1 MDDRR
6 RRPAPVDREVRLLDN
21 LIRLLAR
28 VRAADKLNRM
38 DLRDLVAATGPAAVA
53 PMADW
58 IGHPEYSR
66 FAVRVLERMAQRDD
80 SREAAIEA
88 LLAGR
93 EDAESREVI
102 HDIDEV
108 FVRLGV
114 KRPPAKRPPKAGDA
128 VPQGLPGQPGRR
140 YWAMRTSQ
148 HRTDYVWA
156 EVKAGRLRQGWG
168 WTEEQ
173 DLRRIAERRRAKAD
187 LSPAELQAWR
197 AHRMLATESAGMRVG
212 DLVVT
217 QNLPRQGRISVCRVV
232 GPYRFELPGDP
243 YPEDL
248 GHVLPV
254 KLLVE
259 DIDRWDGQVSEA
271 LRRAISL
278 RPRLYEITP
287 YGGDVEALLGLD
299 DGDPDPEA

>member
-1 MDDRR
+1 M
-6 RRPAPVDREVRLLDN
+6 DN
-21 LIRLLAR
+21 LDRTLAR

-38 DLRDLVAATGPAAVA
+38 DLRDLVVAAGPAAVA

-66 FAVRVLERMAQRDD
+66 FAVRALERLAQRED
-80 SREAAIEA
+80 SHEAALEA

-93 EDAESREVI
+93 EDAESRDVI

-114 KRPPAKRPPKAGDA
+114 KRPPAKRPSKAGQA
-128 VPQGLPGQPGRR
+128 TPQGLPGQPGRR
-140 YWAMRTSQ
+140 YWAMRTSG
-148 HRTDYVWA
+148 HHLDFVWA
-156 EVKAGRLRQGWG
+156 ELKAGRLRQGWG
-168 WTEEQ
+168 WAEEQ
-173 DLRRIAERRRAKAD
+173 DLRRIAERRRAKAE
-187 LSPAELQAWR
+187 LSSAELQAWR

-217 QNLPRQGRISVCRVV
+217 QNLPRQGRISVCRVA
-232 GPYRFELPGDP
+232 GAYYFEMPTSA

-254 KLLVE
+254 KLLVK
-259 DIDRWDGQVSEA
+259 DIDRRDGQVSEA
-271 LRRAISL
+271 LRQAISL
-278 RPRLYEITP
+278 RPRLYEITS

-299 DGDPDPEA
+299 DQDSEPEA

>member
-1 MDDRR
+1 MNS
-6 RRPAPVDREVRLLDN
+6 LD
-21 LIRLLAR
+21 RLLAK

-38 DLRDLVAATGPAAVA
+38 DLRDLVVAEGPAAVA

-66 FAVRVLERMAQRDD
+66 FAVRALERLAQRED
-80 SREAAIEA
+80 SHEAAVEA

-114 KRPPAKRPPKAGDA
+114 KRPPAKRPAKAGQA
-128 VPQGLPGQPGRR
+128 APQGQAGQPGRR

-148 HRTDYVWA
+148 HNPDFMWA

-168 WTEEQ
+168 WMQEQ
-173 DLRRIAERRRAKAD
+173 DLRRIAERRRAKAE
-187 LSPAELQAWR
+187 LSAAELQAWR

-232 GPYRFELPGDP
+232 GPYYFELPGDP
-243 YPEDL
+243 HPEDL
-248 GHVLPV
+248 GHILPV
-254 KLLVE
+254 KLLVG
-259 DIDRWDGQVSEA
+259 DIDRSDAQVSEA
-271 LRRAISL
+271 LRHAISL

-299 DGDPDPEA
+299 EADAEAEPETGA

>member
-1 MDDRR
+1 MNS
-6 RRPAPVDREVRLLDN
+6 LD
-21 LIRLLAR
+21 RLLAK

-38 DLRDLVAATGPAAVA
+38 DLRDLVVAEGPAAVA

-66 FAVRVLERMAQRDD
+66 FAVRALERLAQRED
-80 SREAAIEA
+80 SHEAAVEA

-114 KRPPAKRPPKAGDA
+114 KRPPAKRPAKAGQA
-128 VPQGLPGQPGRR
+128 APQGQAGQPGRR

-148 HRTDYVWA
+148 HNPDFMWA

-168 WTEEQ
+168 WMQEQ
-173 DLRRIAERRRAKAD
+173 DLRRIAERRRAKAE
-187 LSPAELQAWR
+187 LSAAELQAWR

-217 QNLPRQGRISVCRVV
+217 QNLPRQGRISVCLVV
-232 GPYRFELPGDP
+232 GPYYFELPGDP
-243 YPEDL
+243 HPENL
-248 GHVLPV
+248 GHILPV
-254 KLLVE
+254 KLLVG
-259 DIDRWDGQVSEA
+259 DIDRSDAQVSEA
-271 LRRAISL
+271 LRHAISL

-299 DGDPDPEA
+299 EADAEAEPETGA